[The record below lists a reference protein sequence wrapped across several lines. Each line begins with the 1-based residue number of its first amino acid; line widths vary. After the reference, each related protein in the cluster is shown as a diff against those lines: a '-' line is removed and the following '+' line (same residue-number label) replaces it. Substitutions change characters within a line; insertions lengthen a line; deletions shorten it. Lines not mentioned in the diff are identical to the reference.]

1 MPSHFFVSKTDV
13 RQLFFLALLP
23 PPDMQASITTI
34 KQEFG
39 DRFNSRHALKSP
51 PHITVFPP
59 FKWPES
65 QLSQFECL
73 ADFAA
78 SQAQVPVT
86 LSGFGAFPPRVIYVR
101 PLKLPTLM
109 ETYERLQVFLADR
122 LELVDPMAKRRAFS
136 PHVTVAHRDL
146 SEENFRAAWAEFEG
160 RSFNA
165 AFAATHL
172 TLLLHNGCQWEI
184 AREWEF
190 MGGTG

>member
-1 MPSHFFVSKTDV
+1 MSKTEPQ
-13 RQLFFLALLP
+13 QLFFLALLP
-23 PPDMQASITTI
+23 PPDMQASITAI

-39 DRFNSRHALKSP
+39 DRFNSYHALKSP

-65 QLSQFECL
+65 QKSQFECL

-78 SQAQVPVT
+78 AQEKIPVT

-101 PLKLPTLM
+101 PLKSPTLM
-109 ETYERLQVFLADR
+109 EAYERLQKFLAAR
-122 LELVDPMAKRRAFS
+122 LELVDLMAKRRAFS

-146 SEENFRAAWAEFEG
+146 SKENFRAAWVEIEERSFDAEFT
-160 RSFNA
+160 A
-165 AFAATHL
+165 IQL
-172 TLLLHNGCQWEI
+172 TLLQHNGHHWEI

-190 MGGTG
+190 RGDAN

>member
-1 MPSHFFVSKTDV
+1 MSKTEPQ
-13 RQLFFLALLP
+13 QLFFLALLP
-23 PPDMQASITTI
+23 PPQIQASITAI

-39 DRFNSRHALKSP
+39 DRFNSYHALKSP

-59 FKWPES
+59 FKWPEP
-65 QLSQFECL
+65 QMSQFECL

-86 LSGFGAFPPRVIYVR
+86 LSGFGAFPPMVIYVR
-101 PLKLPTLM
+101 PLKSPTLM
-109 ETYERLQVFLADR
+109 EVYERLQVFVADR

-146 SEENFRAAWAEFEG
+146 SKENFRAAWAEFEG

-165 AFAATHL
+165 EFATTQL
-172 TLLLHNGCQWEI
+172 TLLQHNGHHWEI

-190 MGGTG
+190 RGDSN